1 MKQTGA
7 MIYKALDSSLL
18 PKLGIFFLSLP
29 LYGDVFLA
37 FSFGIYSSRHSNKYK
52 LNKVRR
58 KTRTI
63 KQALQNKWINKQ
75 INNTSQDSVKN
86 QLKPNKGNEV

>member
-7 MIYKALDSSLL
+7 SLL

-29 LYGDVFLA
+29 LYGNVCLA

-52 LNKVRR
+52 LNKVSR

-63 KQALQNKWINKQ
+63 KQALQNK
-75 INNTSQDSVKN
+75 
-86 QLKPNKGNEV
+86 

>member
-29 LYGDVFLA
+29 LYGNVFLA

-63 KQALQNKWINKQ
+63 KQALQNK
-75 INNTSQDSVKN
+75 
-86 QLKPNKGNEV
+86 

>member
-37 FSFGIYSSRHSNKYK
+37 FSFEIYSSRHSNKYK

-75 INNTSQDSVKN
+75 INNTSQDWVKN
-86 QLKPNKGNEV
+86 QLKTNKGNEV

>member
-7 MIYKALDSSLL
+7 SLL

-29 LYGDVFLA
+29 LYGNVFLV

-52 LNKVRR
+52 LNKVSR

-63 KQALQNKWINKQ
+63 KQALQNK
-75 INNTSQDSVKN
+75 
-86 QLKPNKGNEV
+86 